1 MMGIAS
7 LNPSYLA
14 AVDLLK
20 RKTPRSDA
28 GRFVVMLH
36 ARRYMPMLR
45 ALCCWAGACC
55 GSGTI
60 IVASD

>member
-1 MMGIAS
+1 MRNAPHHGGAF
-7 LNPSYLA
+7 
-14 AVDLLK
+14 V
-20 RKTPRSDA
+20 PRSLR
-28 GRFVVMLH
+28 GRTGGSGRIRDH
-36 ARRYMPMLR
+36 MPTLR